1 MEFYDGS
8 TDLGPGSY
16 NVYSSTPLG
25 LGVYEGSQWT
35 LTLGP
40 WSPALGSHTITAVYS
55 GDNNFAGG
63 QSSTTLNNV
72 GQQLFIP
79 GVGVNNFGQISGGG
93 GIAIVSGS
101 VGNLD
106 GAAFTVTV
114 DWGDGEDG
122 QADAENF
129 SFAAGETNFNVSHYY
144 LAKTSTGA
152 TTTPSGYEDLG
163 FTASETF
170 AIGLTV
176 TSADGRTAA
185 TSPDNAP
192 SVTLTDSGPSVYVVE
207 TSREPSEEWMEDGGN
222 FRAVANDPGNPAAS
236 FSYEW
241 VSGWPE
247 DLVDLG
253 ELDTAA
259 IDAAT
264 YSGMVSSGQGGVIVT
279 SSDGAATYWAGEG
292 WWRTPSATTE
302 PTATIAETDTNQ
314 TVSAGQTA
322 TFDINVNWAGSDA
335 STLTVYYQTV
345 DGTSN
350 GTGTVGAVSGTDY
363 QLVSRNG
370 LPLDGMQCLV
380 IGCPQSG
387 GSEQTVAP
395 VTVITFGGNYDG
407 ATKTFSVQLLT
418 PASDGPGFV
427 AQTGT
432 GGSATATIQDPQIGI
447 YFTDAENLS
456 PANITNLEPVNVQ
469 LGEFVTLT
477 AMANGT
483 RVAANWV
490 LPGNGAVIENY
501 CPSENAGSGLIPL
514 GQTVNGSQVVSDE
527 ATITFEW
534 VGACGGSVSATPVGA
549 SGPSATASASF
560 SVQAPQGVTVT
571 ATPTPV
577 LSGPLLRLA
586 AAGTKFLW
594 DGGTLVYSPPGAGC
608 VVLQMVPLAWNA
620 TVPADPS
627 WAYCFAQTE
636 VVANRT
642 FTAPSGVP
650 GVGWDTWTAY
660 GPTIGL
666 DGNFPFLNKTFT
678 PPTFVWGDHPQTLIY
693 VGGTSSLDIQ
703 FTTYLMCEPVNPTTG
718 ASLGVWAPLADLTWK
733 YKISA
738 TLTAGSLL
746 AFKNGTTWGSVLV
759 GSAWPQMQAGVPCSF
774 QPTTTYPQWTADV
787 PSPSPVVNLRTGE
800 VVNRNSQATQPLAPV
815 GAVAAAATFPT
826 SGGASDADIGRTGY
840 LAFAPADPA
849 AGSSPDGLIPLAGL
863 APGYNVLDAWSGGDG
878 PPALTCSWG
887 SVLVVDR
894 WWQM

>member
-432 GGSATATIQDPQIGI
+432 GGSATATIVSLSIQITTGSAVGQVVSGLDKNGKSITTTVVVGQQVGLELVLPAGI
-447 YFTDAENLS
+447 NATEQWTIPGTSGNEPYAIKGYTQSVAQGSVTTFTANDAAL
-456 PANITNLEPVNVQ
+456 AQANVQ
-469 LGEFVTLT
+469 YYWIASSTLPYPVSCTVSIPGSAPIIVVAFFNVVQPASTLT
-477 AMANGT
+477 AVTTSNTPAVNVGSDGENPNTLHFGT
-483 RVAANWV
+483 F
-490 LPGNGAVIENY
+490 GKGTF
-501 CPSENAGSGLIPL
+501 G
-514 GQTVNGSQVVSDE
+514 
-527 ATITFEW
+527 ITW
-534 VGACGGSVSATPVGA
+534 TGSVTADATEGGQIEVVQLVN
-549 SGPSATASASF
+549 ATETALPRGLNKAIT
-560 SVQAPQGVTVT
+560 APQ
-571 ATPTPV
+571 V
-577 LSGPLLRLA
+577 LSSYGNFVLDDYNGERVEQQLRD
-586 AAGTKFLW
+586 AAGTLTS
-594 DGGTLVYSPPGAGC
+594 GSSVLAVAGNNTAVSIASADMPN
-608 VVLQMVPLAWNA
+608 VVLG
-620 TVPADPS
+620 S
-627 WAYCFAQTE
+627 
-636 VVANRT
+636 
-642 FTAPSGVP
+642 
-650 GVGWDTWTAY
+650 AY
-660 GPTIGL
+660 GTETETTQYVAYLMYQPTG
-666 DGNFPFLNKTFT
+666 G
-678 PPTFVWGDHPQTLIY
+678 VWVTLQTL
-693 VGGTSSLDIQ
+693 
-703 FTTYLMCEPVNPTTG
+703 
-718 ASLGVWAPLADLTWK
+718 TW
-733 YKISA
+733 
-738 TLTAGSLL
+738 
-746 AFKNGTTWGSVLV
+746 
-759 GSAWPQMQAGVPCSF
+759 
-774 QPTTTYPQWTADV
+774 
-787 PSPSPVVNLRTGE
+787 
-800 VVNRNSQATQPLAPV
+800 
-815 GAVAAAATFPT
+815 
-826 SGGASDADIGRTGY
+826 
-840 LAFAPADPA
+840 
-849 AGSSPDGLIPLAGL
+849 
-863 APGYNVLDAWSGGDG
+863 AWSGT
-878 PPALTCSWG
+878 ATY
-887 SVLVVDR
+887 SVRSGWSLASACAR
-894 WWQM
+894 PRPRA